1 MRKTLIGLSLFT
13 MLSATAAQAQTGSQ
27 TAAPPPLPPARMGG
41 GMMGLQ
47 PDASGNITR
56 AAAIAAADQ
65 RFAAMDA
72 NHDGTISPEEMQAY
86 RAQRRA
92 EWQRRQGDTERAD
105 RSDRPARPAP
115 KPVTAE
121 AYRARALAMFDR
133 LDTNH
138 DGKVDAAERAA
149 APRFGRRP
157 MGSNAQPAP
166 QGD

>member
-13 MLSATAAQAQTGSQ
+13 MLSATAAEAQ
-27 TAAPPPLPPARMGG
+27 TAAPPPPPPARMGG
-41 GMMGLQ
+41 GLMGLQ

-65 RFAAMDA
+65 RFATMDA

-86 RAQRRA
+86 SAQRRA

-105 RSDRPARPAP
+105 RGDRPARPAP
-115 KPVTAE
+115 QPVTAE

-133 LDTNH
+133 LDTNR

-149 APRFGRRP
+149 APRFGRRSMAP
-157 MGSNAQPAP
+157 TSQPAT

>member
-1 MRKTLIGLSLFT
+1 MRKTLIGLSLLT
-13 MLSATAAQAQTGSQ
+13 MLSATAAEAQ
-27 TAAPPPLPPARMGG
+27 TAAPPPPARMGG
-41 GMMGLQ
+41 GLMGVQ

-65 RFAAMDA
+65 RFATMDA

-92 EWQRRQGDTERAD
+92 EWQRRQSDAERA
-105 RSDRPARPAP
+105 DRPARPAP
-115 KPVTAE
+115 QAVTAE

-133 LDTNH
+133 LDTNR

-157 MGSNAQPAP
+157 MAPTSQPAT